1 MAHLKI
7 CAQSDYQF
15 TNFSYL
21 SEATVA
27 NFPKNRKIIISC
39 VDKAL
44 LSDRKNTV
52 QAKQWLDMHY
62 LGSALSETT
71 VKWWYANFKSSH
83 TDTNDAECSGCSKST
98 VVPEN
103 TK

>member
-1 MAHLKI
+1 MMMMM
-7 CAQSDYQF
+7 
-15 TNFSYL
+15 
-21 SEATVA
+21 TVA
-27 NFPKNRKIIISC
+27 NFQRNRKIIISC

-52 QAKQWLDMHY
+52 QAKQWLDKCY
-62 LGSALSETT
+62 LGSALLETI
-71 VKWWYANFKSSH
+71 KCLYANFKPSH

-98 VVPEN
+98 VVHEN

>member
-1 MAHLKI
+1 MSQNLCPISLLVYKF
-7 CAQSDYQF
+7 Q
-15 TNFSYL
+15 L

-27 NFPKNRKIIISC
+27 NFQKNRKIIILC

-52 QAKQWLDMHY
+52 QAKQWLHKCY
-62 LGSALSETT
+62 FGCALSETT
-71 VKWWYANFKSSH
+71 VKRWYANFKPSH
-83 TDTNDAECSGCSKST
+83 TDTNDAECSGRPKST